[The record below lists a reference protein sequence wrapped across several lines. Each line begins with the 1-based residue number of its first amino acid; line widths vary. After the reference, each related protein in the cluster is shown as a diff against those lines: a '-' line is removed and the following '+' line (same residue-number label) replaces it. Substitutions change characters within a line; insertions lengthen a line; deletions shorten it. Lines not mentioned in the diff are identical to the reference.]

1 MICSS
6 LLAARGAEAQ
16 AADAAEAAEAAE
28 VGADLAAKAMFS
40 VSHGLNHGFNQ
51 PVFFFFLRDDW
62 TWVEHRLEMG

>member
-16 AADAAEAAEAAE
+16 AAEAAEAAEAAAAAAA
-28 VGADLAAKAMFS
+28 GADLAAKAMFS

-51 PVFFFFLRDDW
+51 PVLFFFLKRW
-62 TWVEHRLEMG
+62 LEMGWT

>member
-51 PVFFFFLRDDW
+51 PVFFFF
-62 TWVEHRLEMG
+62 